1 MGLGAKKTT
10 KKTGG
15 LKLTVAVTTTGWVLQ
30 QAGKPYKLSANA
42 SNSFF
47 AWNKLVKSV
56 NVNVVAPKLSAG
68 CLQSGT
74 TFEMM
79 SMTWNDMLSKVE
91 VAKSV
96 KTMFK
101 TMVAAVQVMDGRYA
115 GFAKFIGNKLVGK
128 AKKAAAKM
136 SAKIGVKT
144 GAKAKT
150 SIKVK
155 GKTGAKVTVKKPA
168 VKAKIGVKV
177 PKVKAKI
184 GVKAKAGAK
193 AKVGVKA
200 KVPAV
205 KAKVG
210 VKAKAGAKVAVK
222 APAAKAKVAVKAKKS
237 RRLQK
242 ETTAKKETP
251 AKDTGSDDTLDA
263 KKNQSGLKQPTK
275 VEGDGQDDPE
285 KSRAWIVAPLL
296 LLFVHFLF

>member
-177 PKVKAKI
+177 PTV
-184 GVKAKAGAK
+184 K

-200 KVPAV
+200 PAV

-210 VKAKAGAKVAVK
+210 VKAPAVKASVK
-222 APAAKAKVAVKAKKS
+222 APAVKAKVGVKATAGAKAATPAKKS
-237 RRLQK
+237 RRLQN
-242 ETTAKKETP
+242 TTPNQSTTP
-251 AKDTGSDDTLDA
+251 AQDTGSDDTLDA

>member
-1 MGLGAKKTT
+1 
-10 KKTGG
+10 
-15 LKLTVAVTTTGWVLQ
+15 
-30 QAGKPYKLSANA
+30 
-42 SNSFF
+42 
-47 AWNKLVKSV
+47 
-56 NVNVVAPKLSAG
+56 
-68 CLQSGT
+68 
-74 TFEMM
+74 
-79 SMTWNDMLSKVE
+79 MTWNDMLSKANY
-91 VAKSV
+91 AKIVRSA
-96 KTMFK
+96 FK
-101 TMVAAVQVMDGRYA
+101 TLVAAVQVMDGRYA

-177 PKVKAKI
+177 PKVKAK
-184 GVKAKAGAK
+184 
-193 AKVGVKA
+193 VGVKA

-242 ETTAKKETP
+242 ETTQKKETP